1 MLNTRHF
8 KILMTKTR
16 LRIHQIR
23 GTLKLRRQKSQIR
36 NTSNISNTFF
46 SSSVTQRASGVFQ
59 SVLSIVSIPAGTPTV
74 SSTSTGFS
82 ELVENQMQSRHLGT
96 INHAYKH
103 EIVNIF
109 IYLQFH
115 GFVCSNRSSLR
126 FSAPNHEKQCAT
138 QFMIFVMVTP
148 CMKEYI
154 QNTKRHAQSSPEQH
168 LPTFKKDLND
178 KFIKCCLIHNI
189 QAISHMS
196 QDNIIVYLCYKL
208 LSSHFAYIML

>member
-1 MLNTRHF
+1 MLNFDDKNSTTYTLDTGHF
-8 KILMTKTR
+8 KIAEAK
-16 LRIHQIR
+16 
-23 GTLKLRRQKSQIR
+23 K
-36 NTSNISNTFF
+36 SNTEYIKYIKHIF

-59 SVLSIVSIPAGTPTV
+59 SVLSSVSIPAGTPTV

-196 QDNIIVYLCYKL
+196 QDNIIVY
-208 LSSHFAYIML
+208 